1 MRLGLRWQIVLSLLV
16 LMLVTVTLVAS
27 AVVGLTR
34 RALERQAVASTERLA
49 ELAGTT
55 MNSALETTIPLGD
68 GYNAANLQRL
78 CELFAAEPS
87 GTRVRVIDRARSVVA
102 AAPRDEAERVL
113 EPALVEVLR
122 TGESTATVSDLGAG
136 RAVDAFAPIRLEG
149 AVVGALHIHVPLV
162 ELPALVAESE
172 QLVIRYFLLD
182 ALIVLVLG
190 YWMLTR
196 LIVLP
201 LHEVARATERVAG
214 GDLAARVDERG
225 ATELRRVAADFN
237 RMVDRLRAGR
247 DQLEA
252 RLAELADANAQLA
265 RANAEVART
274 ERLATVGTLAAGVA
288 HEIGNPLAAV
298 VGLVDLIGDI
308 EALDPEERADAVE
321 RVRREL
327 RRIDGIIRELLDF
340 ARAGDEKPG
349 LLDAAEPVEAA
360 LRLCDHRAR
369 GRAHAV
375 ELVVAPDLPAV
386 RANGNR
392 VVQMVLNLLLNAID
406 AAGPDGRVR
415 VAVGRDGDDVTIEVV
430 DDGPGIEPHVLGRIF
445 DPFFTTKAPGVG
457 TGLGLAVVER
467 LAAEAGGSVEVESSP
482 GAGATFR
489 VRLPAVSAPGA

>member
-87 GTRVRVIDRARSVVA
+87 GTRVRVIDRAHSVVA

-247 DQLEA
+247 DQL
-252 RLAELADANAQLA
+252 
-265 RANAEVART
+265 
-274 ERLATVGTLAAGVA
+274 
-288 HEIGNPLAAV
+288 
-298 VGLVDLIGDI
+298 
-308 EALDPEERADAVE
+308 
-321 RVRREL
+321 
-327 RRIDGIIRELLDF
+327 
-340 ARAGDEKPG
+340 
-349 LLDAAEPVEAA
+349 
-360 LRLCDHRAR
+360 
-369 GRAHAV
+369 
-375 ELVVAPDLPAV
+375 
-386 RANGNR
+386 
-392 VVQMVLNLLLNAID
+392 
-406 AAGPDGRVR
+406 
-415 VAVGRDGDDVTIEVV
+415 
-430 DDGPGIEPHVLGRIF
+430 
-445 DPFFTTKAPGVG
+445 
-457 TGLGLAVVER
+457 
-467 LAAEAGGSVEVESSP
+467 
-482 GAGATFR
+482 
-489 VRLPAVSAPGA
+489 